1 LKKLIALGWACFAL
15 LSISGPASAQS
26 DYPTHSI
33 RIIVGFAAGGATDVA
48 ARILASKM
56 SEELGQSLIVENRPG
71 ASTTIAGEAVAKS
84 EPDGYTLFMAGN
96 ANAVNAVAES
106 KLPFDVLRDFAPI
119 GIAVTS
125 PSVLVAHPD
134 TGIKNV
140 ADIIAAAKANPG
152 KVMYASAGAAAVSHL
167 AGELLSYDQ
176 GIKLTHVPYKGSTQ
190 AMTDVLAGRVPIM
203 FAPISTALPH
213 IRSGKLLA
221 LAVTFPK
228 RLDDLPETPTL
239 AEAGIKNV
247 DLSIWFGLVA
257 PKGTPPDRLA
267 KLGAA
272 MDKTLTRDDVR
283 KALSVQGIIPAVGQ
297 DPDAFTRRMQSEI
310 ERLRVVFAATGMKM
324 SE

>member
-1 LKKLIALGWACFAL
+1 
-15 LSISGPASAQS
+15 
-26 DYPTHSI
+26 
-33 RIIVGFAAGGATDVA
+33 
-48 ARILASKM
+48 
-56 SEELGQSLIVENRPG
+56 
-71 ASTTIAGEAVAKS
+71 VAKS

-134 TGIKNV
+134 TGIKSV
-140 ADIIAAAKANPG
+140 ADIIAAAKASPG

-167 AGELLSYDQ
+167 AGELFSYDQ

-190 AMTDVLAGRVPIM
+190 AMTDVLAGRIAIM

-213 IRSGKLLA
+213 IRSGKLVA
-221 LAVTFPK
+221 LAVTFPQ
-228 RLDDLPETPTL
+228 RLDDLPDTPTL
-239 AEAGIKNV
+239 AEAGVKNV

-297 DPDAFTRRMQSEI
+297 GPDAFARRMQSEI